1 MRSYKAAAIQINS
14 QPDLDLNLKNARD
27 LIRAAVEEGAELV
40 GLPEYFS
47 FLGDM
52 PQRRKLVQKITDR
65 TTQFLKKTASE
76 FGIMLIG
83 GTIPVPAS
91 NQKTYNRCLLVGPD
105 GHIYATYDKI
115 HLFDVDLSDSESYR
129 ESDDIMAGENHPVTF
144 NSDSFGNIGLSV
156 CYDLRFPELYRRLI
170 DQSADLLSV
179 PSAFTATTGRDHWL
193 PLLKARAI
201 ENTAY
206 VFAPAQCGTHGHTR
220 QTHGHAMI
228 IDPWG
233 NILADAGTTPGY
245 AIATINP
252 DRLKEVR
259 NQIPSLDHRVL

>member
-14 QPDLDLNLKNARD
+14 QPDLDLNLKNARE
-27 LIRAAVEEGAELV
+27 LIRAAVDEGAELI

-52 PQRRKLVQKITDR
+52 PRRRTLARKITDK
-65 TTQFLKKTASE
+65 TSEFLKETAKE

-83 GTIPVPAS
+83 GTIPAPAGH
-91 NQKTYNRCLLVGPD
+91 QKTYNRCLLVGPD
-105 GHIYATYDKI
+105 GKIQAQYDKV
-115 HLFDVDLSDSESYR
+115 HLFDVDLSDSETYR
-129 ESDDIMAGENHPVTF
+129 ESDDIMPGKNDPVTF
-144 NSDSFGNIGLSV
+144 TTDIFGTIGLSI
-156 CYDLRFPELYRRLI
+156 CYDLRFPEFYRRLI
-170 DQSADLLSV
+170 DHSADLISV
-179 PSAFTATTGRDHWL
+179 PSAFTATTGKDHWL

-206 VFAPAQCGTHGHTR
+206 VFAPAQCGTHGATR
-220 QTHGHAMI
+220 KTHGHAMI

-233 NILADAGTTPGY
+233 DILADAGTTPGF

-252 DRLKEVR
+252 QRLSEVR
-259 NQIPSLDHRVL
+259 KRIPSLKHRVF

>member
-14 QPDLDLNLKNARD
+14 QPDLTLNLRNARE
-27 LIRAAVEEGAELV
+27 LIRAAVDEGAELV

-52 PQRRKLVQKITDR
+52 PQRRKLAQKITER
-65 TTQFLKKTASE
+65 TTQFLKETAHE
-76 FGIMLIG
+76 FNIVLIG
-83 GTIPVPAS
+83 GTIPVPATD
-91 NQKTYNRCLLVGPD
+91 QKTYNRCLLVGPD
-105 GHIYATYDKI
+105 GNIQADYDKI
-115 HLFDVDLSDSESYR
+115 HLFDVDLSESESYR
-129 ESDDIMAGENHPVTF
+129 ESDDIMPGKHHPVTF
-144 NSDSFGNIGLSV
+144 KSDRFGNIGLSV
-156 CYDLRFPELYRRLI
+156 CYDLRFPEFYRLLM

-179 PSAFTATTGRDHWL
+179 PAAFTATTGRDHWL

-206 VFAPAQCGTHGHTR
+206 VIAPAQCGTHGKTR

-233 NILADAGTTPGY
+233 DVLADAGTAPGY
-245 AIATINP
+245 AMATIDP
-252 DRLKEVR
+252 GRLSDVR
-259 NQIPSLDHRVL
+259 KRIPSLKHRVL